1 MKLVRLV
8 PVYLLVLFS
17 CNDKDNLRKYPE
29 EFFGL
34 VDRFVAEGVL
44 RGVDVDVSKL
54 EITFVEET
62 DPPGF
67 CGYARTNPPR
77 VQIKNSDQC
86 WTWRSDIDQEILL
99 FHEFGHALLNHSHM
113 QDTMANGNYKSMMFA
128 GDQFGTYSSKGE
140 RRDYYLDELFDKSIS
155 QPTWATPQGV
165 SAVVYE
171 DPVAAVDT
179 WNFVPVGSVQGIK
192 VDTTFT
198 NPSYSLAIKSTA
210 PVQGF
215 TFWGREWAPTKNI
228 PEGSKLELRV
238 KIRTVNVTGGAVT
251 FAFRGDDLSHNTPS
265 FFASSYGQ
273 NVIDGTTAFKEYI
286 VVANNYPAT
295 VDKHFIFLI
304 LDGAAT
310 GTVFFDEIKVINKY

>member
-1 MKLVRLV
+1 
-8 PVYLLVLFS
+8 
-17 CNDKDNLRKYPE
+17 
-29 EFFGL
+29 
-34 VDRFVAEGVL
+34 
-44 RGVDVDVSKL
+44 
-54 EITFVEET
+54 
-62 DPPGF
+62 
-67 CGYARTNPPR
+67 
-77 VQIKNSDQC
+77 
-86 WTWRSDIDQEILL
+86 
-99 FHEFGHALLNHSHM
+99 M